1 MNEFKYG
8 LMVIDP
14 TIVDEDDCNIV
25 HFVGYLEEPTKEDAK
40 QLREE
45 LRDDPE
51 FGLQDMWD
59 KVDIFPAPQEIVD
72 HFLSCYNEDN

>member
-14 TIVDEDDCNIV
+14 TVDEDDCVSIV
-25 HFVGYLEEPTKEDAK
+25 HFAGYVEEPTKEDAD

-45 LRDDPE
+45 LRDDPK
-51 FGLQDMWD
+51 FGLQDIWD
-59 KVDIFPAPQEIVD
+59 KVDILPAPKEVVE
-72 HFLSCYNEDN
+72 HFLSSYNKDN